1 MIEMS
6 LKTGSKILVIGLM
19 LILILISLFTPVSAQ
34 NLYPPVA
41 NLNLDT
47 ARHDNQE
54 AVNVFEPAYFDGSNS
69 YDPDGSN
76 ISYEWDFGDGSTNTG
91 MKSSHVYKKVGFYK
105 VSLTVGD
112 GNYSSTSSMNIIVIS
127 YKPHPPM
134 ADGGLSQEANSTDDV
149 TLDASNSYDPDGD
162 SLTYIWD
169 FGDGSE
175 NGYGVTT
182 THRFDKEGIY
192 IVTLTVKDYYHS
204 SNDTVVIKVG
214 EGPLVNPDQPSG
226 DDGNEDESDLFL
238 WVTIGIVVI
247 VLVIFVIGWIYSRS
261 RSRTATTEG
270 VGESKRSSGTI
281 QSEIDDLLSTKP
293 SSSSSSRPTRGEP
306 PGGARKVASGA
317 AAGGARAQSV
327 AAAMAASG
335 AAKKGAG
342 AAKGRGA
349 AAKGAPGKGK
359 GRVAR
364 TIDVDAYRQ
373 RLEDLEKKEEKK
385 RESMLKRQLK
395 AETKKMEKEMEKDLQ
410 DLGLEF

>member
-6 LKTGSKILVIGLM
+6 LKFGSKILVIGLM
-19 LILILISLFTPVSAQ
+19 LILILISIFTPVSAQ

-54 AVNVFEPAYFDGSNS
+54 AVNVLEPAYFDGSNS

-76 ISYEWDFGDGSTNTG
+76 ISFEWDFGDGSTDTG
-91 MKSSHVYKKVGFYK
+91 MKSSHVYKKVGFYE

-127 YKPHPPM
+127 FKPHPPM
-134 ADGGLSQEANSTDDV
+134 ADGGLSQEVNSTDHV
-149 TLDASNSYDPDGD
+149 TLDGSNSYDPDGD

-182 THRFDKEGIY
+182 THLFDKEGIY
-192 IVTLTVKDYYHS
+192 IVSLTVKDYYHS

-214 EGPLVNPDQPSG
+214 EGPVINPDQPSG
-226 DDGNEDESDLFL
+226 DDSNEDESDLFL

-247 VLVIFVIGWIYSRS
+247 VLVILVIGWIYSRS
-261 RSRTATTEG
+261 RSRTATLEG
-270 VGESKRSSGTI
+270 VAGPKRTSGTI

-293 SSSSSSRPTRGEP
+293 SSSSRPTRGEP
-306 PGGARKVASGA
+306 PGGGARKAPSGA
-317 AAGGARAQSV
+317 ALGGARPQGAV
-327 AAAMAASG
+327 AAMAASG
-335 AAKKGAG
+335 AAKKRAG
-342 AAKGRGA
+342 APKGRGA
-349 AAKGAPGKGK
+349 PAKGAPAKGK
-359 GRVAR
+359 GRVGR

-373 RLEDLEKKEEKK
+373 RLEDLEQKEEKK
-385 RESMLKRQLK
+385 RETMLKRQLK